1 GEDDAPG
8 VRRNRAAGD
17 AEQRGLAGAVRPDDA
32 ERLALGEREIE
43 RARDDHGAEALGD
56 FFEGEDGRHA
66 RVVRI
71 SCSTLSCKHLSTAH
85 SRAWRVEDARKRAY
99 GGETEDPQRKPWSP
113 PPGRPPPARRRG
125 RPP

>member
-1 GEDDAPG
+1 
-8 VRRNRAAGD
+8 
-17 AEQRGLAGAVRPDDA
+17 
-32 ERLALGEREIE
+32 
-43 RARDDHGAEALGD
+43 EALGD

-99 GGETEDPQRKPWSP
+99 GGESGARNRNSRAPPHGPPRRARARGP
-113 PPGRPPPARRRG
+113 PPRGGGGGGVGGCPAGGRAELITTAASEEK
-125 RPP
+125 